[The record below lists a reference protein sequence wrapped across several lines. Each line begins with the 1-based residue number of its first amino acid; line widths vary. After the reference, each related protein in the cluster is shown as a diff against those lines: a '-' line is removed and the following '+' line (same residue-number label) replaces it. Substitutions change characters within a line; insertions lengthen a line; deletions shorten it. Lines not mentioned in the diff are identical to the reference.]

1 MIRALK
7 KIETYFAKDLWDLDI
22 NSLGR
27 MRALQVKFLRLAT
40 VFVSELSGE
49 QLALRAMSLVYTT
62 LLTIVP
68 LLAVSFS
75 VLKAFGVHT
84 KLEVLLSSFL
94 EPLGPG
100 GINLSLRII
109 EFVERVN
116 VGVLGAFGLSA
127 LLYTVISQIQKI
139 EVSLN
144 FIWHVSKPRS
154 FSRRVTAYMSILLV
168 GPVLGFSAIGLS
180 AYLME
185 SSLVRRLLSVET
197 VGSAAY
203 LAGHGMTYLLICAF
217 FVFVYVS
224 LPNTKVHFASALVG
238 GIFAGIVWKI
248 MGLVFASF
256 IVTSTQYS
264 AIYSGFALGILFLIW
279 LYWSWFILLV
289 GARVSFYH
297 QYPRLLDFRKESLR
311 LSTRQR
317 EKLAMLIMFLI
328 GYNFYY
334 NKGPWK
340 LDSLLSRLVLPPDM
354 VQDMLFLLEKKGL
367 IFSMG
372 DERQAYLP
380 AKDIE
385 TISLREIFDSV
396 RTEGED
402 SLLLDA
408 KSLTLPEI
416 EDIMKCADDSLAAS
430 LGKTTIKDLVLSH
443 KGVM

>member
-317 EKLAMLIMFLI
+317 EKLAMLIM
-328 GYNFYY
+328 
-334 NKGPWK
+334 
-340 LDSLLSRLVLPPDM
+340 
-354 VQDMLFLLEKKGL
+354 
-367 IFSMG
+367 
-372 DERQAYLP
+372 
-380 AKDIE
+380 
-385 TISLREIFDSV
+385 
-396 RTEGED
+396 
-402 SLLLDA
+402 
-408 KSLTLPEI
+408 
-416 EDIMKCADDSLAAS
+416 
-430 LGKTTIKDLVLSH
+430 
-443 KGVM
+443 